1 MTLRTEIPAKLYFR
15 IGEASSVVG
24 VEPHVLRYW
33 ETEFRS
39 IRPKKSARGQR
50 VYSRREVE
58 TLARIK
64 ELLYDHG
71 FTIAGARK
79 RLREKGVEPPEPG
92 DPSVEEARRMR
103 ESLIDLRGELAALH
117 EELSSEIAQQTPAD
131 AAASGLRAPADAAGS
146 STAGP

>member
-1 MTLRTEIPAKLYFR
+1 MARIEIPAKLYFR
-15 IGEASSVVG
+15 IGEAAQVVG

-58 TLARIK
+58 SLVRIK

-71 FTIAGARK
+71 FTIAGAK
-79 RLREKGVEPPEPG
+79 RRMRERGMEPPEPG
-92 DPSVEEARRMR
+92 EPNVEETRVLR
-103 ESLIDLRGELAALH
+103 ETLLSLRAEMVAAL
-117 EELSSEIAQQTPAD
+117 EALGAD
-131 AAASGLRAPADAAGS
+131 VALGGGNAGASPPGAAGHGAS
-146 STAGP
+146 EPAPPDP

>member
-1 MTLRTEIPAKLYFR
+1 MTSRPEIPAKLYFR

-50 VYSRREVE
+50 VYSRRDVE
-58 TLARIK
+58 TLLRIK
-64 ELLYDHG
+64 ELLYNHG
-71 FTIAGARK
+71 FTIAGAKR
-79 RLREKGVEPPEPG
+79 RLREKGMEPPEPG

-103 ESLIDLRGELAALH
+103 EALLELRGELSALLD
-117 EELSSEIAQQTPAD
+117 ELSAELP
-131 AAASGLRAPADAAGS
+131 AAAPSPSAS
-146 STAGP
+146 

>member
-1 MTLRTEIPAKLYFR
+1 MTSRPEIPAKLYFR

-33 ETEFRS
+33 ETEFRA

-50 VYSRREVE
+50 VYSRRDVE
-58 TLARIK
+58 TLLRIK

-71 FTIAGARK
+71 FTIAGARR

-103 ESLIDLRGELAALH
+103 EALIEMRGELAALLD
-117 EELSSEIAQQTPAD
+117 ELAD
-131 AAASGLRAPADAAGS
+131 VGPVTAAGEAAPHARS
-146 STAGP
+146 SAP